1 MKRARGI
8 ARALFHEYGLSP
20 DDMERDFPVPV
31 EASSGKLRRK
41 RVEIAIFDHDQAHTI
56 EHLRRIVICRPEPK
70 NGHCSVTKLRDH
82 RQARKV
88 AALWSAGTDLALQP
102 AAAALDDTHARV
114 VLAEPSPPGALE
126 EPLEAVLS
134 RLDRPFG
141 RRAGD
146 LACVLEASARE
157 LLGRPLTGV
166 HARHHREQGR
176 VVVELALAHP

>member
-1 MKRARGI
+1 MTA
-8 ARALFHEYGLSP
+8 AALDL
-20 DDMERDFPVPV
+20 PVW
-31 EASSGKLRRK
+31 ADGQLDS
-41 RVEIAIFDHDQAHTI
+41 DQPLQQLA
-56 EHLRRIVICRPEPK
+56 
-70 NGHCSVTKLRDH
+70 D
-82 RQARKV
+82 AV
-88 AALWSAGTDLALQP
+88 AALWSAGTGRELQP
-102 AAAALDDTHARV
+102 AAVALDDIHARV
-114 VLAEPSPPGALE
+114 VLAEPSPPGGLE